1 MKTTFK
7 TVFTELDDE
16 LMNLDI
22 QENAPVD
29 IDINKIKSEVFMQI
43 NGENKTKKIFSKKF
57 IVILVAAVILV
68 GSMIGAFA
76 TGTIQA
82 IFNGYFKGAEVNDLG
97 LYNGGNVEVQS
108 DDYDV
113 KLLGV
118 MSDGEVAYSAME
130 VTRKDG
136 SPIVEEGYYINS
148 SLDTFV
154 KNSFEFSLD
163 GGDQLDG
170 GAIARGRCSLS
181 EDRKILSIYTDYV
194 RGTNL
199 EAEAKNFRVT
209 YHSTVLNGYKLDKVL
224 YTQDLP
230 EVQSGDDGLTD
241 EERGRQEYE
250 MERKLQSLCEE
261 NGLSEEECIWVHHE
275 GKAVYAKGVE
285 KQFDLP
291 FDISFDINSTVDNQI
306 ERDINSENAPNV
318 VKDYTS
324 NAKIK
329 ISPLGI
335 SLTGECDEKYDKQMP
350 DSGSRCFEIPDT
362 DGKSKVTMDDGTI
375 YYILVNEGGER
386 RTDDS
391 GVFHENAQLQYSA
404 TEEMAWDLGSNRI
417 IIDLDKV
424 QSVIINGD
432 TIYKK

>member
-29 IDINKIKSEVFMQI
+29 IDIEKIKSEVFMQI
-43 NGENKTKKIFSKKF
+43 NDENKTKKKYSKKF
-57 IVILVAAVILV
+57 IVILAAAVILV
-68 GSMIGAFA
+68 GSTIGAFA

-82 IFNGYFKGAEVNDLG
+82 IFKGYFKGAEVNDLG

-130 VTRKDG
+130 ITRKDG
-136 SPIVEEGYYINS
+136 SPFVEEGYYISS

-154 KNSFEFSLD
+154 KNSYEFSLD

-181 EDRKILSIYTDYV
+181 EDRRTLSIYTDYV
-194 RGTNL
+194 RGGNMEQAT
-199 EAEAKNFRVT
+199 KDFRVT
-209 YHSTVLNGYKLDKVL
+209 FHCTAINGYKLDKIL
-224 YTQDLP
+224 YTEDLP
-230 EVQSGDDGLTD
+230 EVLSNDGLT
-241 EERGRQEYE
+241 EERGGEEYE
-250 MERKLQSLCEE
+250 TEAKLESLREE
-261 NGLSEEECIWVHHE
+261 NGLTEEECIWVHHE
-275 GKAVYAKGVE
+275 GKTVYAKGEE
-285 KQFDLP
+285 KQFELV

-350 DSGSRCFEIPDT
+350 DWGSRCFEIPDT
-362 DGKSKVTMDDGTI
+362 DGKSKVTMDDGTV

-432 TIYKK
+432 TIYRK